1 MGAVTTAVIG
11 LAGAGLSFA
20 QARKLAND
28 NKQANRDA
36 ANQMAELKRKA
47 NINVMDE
54 LNISND
60 LYKQE
65 LENNLQVSADLI
77 NAARE
82 GGGREV
88 AASAGRIGAMQT
100 DRAEKSRLSQQ
111 QELSALEAIQ
121 TQEQA
126 DINQQL
132 LAIDTAAIQDKA
144 ARNAQSR
151 AAQAQ
156 QIQSGISSLG
166 SALTSISA
174 NSDLNSLSK
183 DDKALKKLYKDNKLK
198 LDAQGI
204 SEIDFYKNPKLLEN
218 LNAQAA
224 GITKY
229 GSLAGLAQAQ
239 DNNSNPVGTIEPVY
253 DDFSQTTTGQL
264 NQRADE
270 FTQGVLNE
278 STDNR
283 SQADI
288 DLDNYMNSFPQA
300 PSITGD
306 GSFNPYNIVSQ
317 DRLFVNNNR
326 IQMPNRV
333 GFNSNP
339 QSIFEKYGLT
349 LNR

>member
-28 NKQANRDA
+28 NRQANRDA
-36 ANQMAELKRKA
+36 ANKMAELKRKA
-47 NINVMDE
+47 NVNVMDE
-54 LNISND
+54 LSISDD

-100 DRAEKSRLSQQ
+100 DRAEKARLSQQ

-183 DDKALKKLYKDNKLK
+183 EDRALKKLYKDNKLT

-204 SEIDFYKNPKLLEN
+204 TEIDFYKNPKLLEN

-224 GITKY
+224 GIEKF
-229 GSLAGLAQAQ
+229 GSLSAFAAAQE
-239 DNNSNPVGTIEPVY
+239 NNADPMNAIVGTSEKVY
-253 DDFSQTTTGQL
+253 DSFADTPEAFTQNVLNNTTTQS
-264 NQRADE
+264 N
-270 FTQGVLNE
+270 VNE
-278 STDNR
+278 LGMF
-283 SQADI
+283 QP
-288 DLDNYMNSFPQA
+288 NYSLFDAA
-300 PSITGD
+300 P
-306 GSFNPYNIVSQ
+306 P
-317 DRLFVNNNR
+317 FVNDTRMNV
-326 IQMPNRV
+326 PNRV
-333 GFNSNP
+333 GFNLNP